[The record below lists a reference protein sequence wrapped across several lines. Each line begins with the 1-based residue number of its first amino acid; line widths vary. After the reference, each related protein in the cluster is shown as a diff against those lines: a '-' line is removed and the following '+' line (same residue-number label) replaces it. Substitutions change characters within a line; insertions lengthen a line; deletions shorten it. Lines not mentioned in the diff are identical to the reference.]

1 MRVKYLNL
9 IFLFCTFFLSISA
22 HSMTFKLAPID
33 TSARCG
39 NACPLVVQA
48 EGSIGKDT
56 ATEFIAFLKS
66 LPRTRQLK
74 AIVFMNSPGGVL
86 EGAMKLGFVFRQL
99 KLTVVIAEAGRAG
112 EGSVTSAQCYS
123 ACVYALMGG
132 KKRVVP
138 PASKVGVHSIFT
150 NKFEFD
156 PLHAEPPFRKVPA
169 PTSINDAAR
178 KYTKYMGVSEDL
190 VNLAENVSPNT
201 ISILT
206 SAQISQFRLGV
217 QRLK

>member
-1 MRVKYLNL
+1 MRITYLGIIYL
-9 IFLFCTFFLSISA
+9 LSAFFLSIPVN
-22 HSMTFKLAPID
+22 SMTFKLAQID

-39 NACPLVVQA
+39 NSCPLVVQA
-48 EGSIGKDT
+48 EGSIGKET
-56 ATEFIAFLKS
+56 ATEFVEFLKAQ
-66 LPRTRQLK
+66 PRTNQLK

-99 KLTVVIAEAGRAG
+99 KLTVAIAEAGRAG
-112 EGSVTSAQCYS
+112 EGTVTSAQCYS

-150 NKFEFD
+150 NRFEFD

-169 PTSINDAAR
+169 PTSVNDVAR
-178 KYTKYMGVSEDL
+178 KYTKYMGVSEEL
-190 VNLAENVSPNT
+190 VNLAENVSPST

-206 SAQISQFRLGV
+206 PAQISKFKLGV
-217 QRLK
+217 QSLK

>member
-1 MRVKYLNL
+1 MHSKLL
-9 IFLFCTFFLSISA
+9 KLFSLSCVLFFSYPVQA
-22 HSMTFKLAPID
+22 MTFKLAQVD

-39 NACPLVVQA
+39 TTCPLIVQA

-56 ATEFIAFLKS
+56 ATEFVEFLKTQ
-66 LPRTRQLK
+66 PRTSQLK

-99 KLTVVIAEAGRAG
+99 KLTVAIAEAGRTG

-132 KKRVVP
+132 KKRIVP
-138 PASKVGVHSIFT
+138 LASKVGIHSIFT
-150 NKFEFD
+150 NRFEFD

-169 PTSINDAAR
+169 PTSVNDVAR
-178 KYTKYMGVSEDL
+178 KYTKYMGVSEEL
-190 VNLAENVSPNT
+190 VNLGESVSPST

-206 SAQISQFRLGV
+206 PAQIAQFRLGV